1 MSLIYAIDLLGTLV
15 FAISG
20 ILMAIDKKFDLV
32 GAIVLGFVTAIGGGS
47 LRDMLIGQT
56 PVGWMQDISYVIVI
70 FGAVPICYLAKKYII
85 RLQRGLFLFDTIG
98 IGLYTVLGLQKTLSL
113 GLSPVI
119 AILMGVVSASFGGL
133 IRDILANQ
141 VPLILRKEI
150 YASACALG
158 GIVFLIAEQFLSN
171 SDLNMILAILVVTVI
186 RYLAVRKGWSIRL
199 EPLN

>member
-1 MSLIYAIDLLGTLV
+1 IYAIDLLGTLV

-20 ILMAIDKKFDLV
+20 ILMAIDKKLDLV

-56 PVGWMQDISYVIVI
+56 PVGWMQDINYVIII
-70 FGAVPICYLAKKYII
+70 FGAVPICYFAKKYII
-85 RLQRGLFLFDTIG
+85 KLQRGLFLFDTIG
-98 IGLYTVLGLQKTLSL
+98 IGLYTILGLQKTLSI
-113 GLSPVI
+113 GLSPAI

-133 IRDILANQ
+133 IRDVLTGQ

-158 GIVFLIAEQFLSN
+158 GIVFLVAEQFFPGSEVNMVLS
-171 SDLNMILAILVVTVI
+171 ILVVTII
-186 RYLAVRKGWSIRL
+186 RYLAVRKGWSIQL
-199 EPLN
+199 NPLN